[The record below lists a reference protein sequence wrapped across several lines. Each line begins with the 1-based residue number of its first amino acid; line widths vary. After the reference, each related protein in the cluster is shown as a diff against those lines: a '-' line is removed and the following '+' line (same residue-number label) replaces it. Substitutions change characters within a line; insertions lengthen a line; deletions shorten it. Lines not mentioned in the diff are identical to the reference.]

1 MLTLNAVS
9 STLPDGRVLFQSVDL
24 RITEDTKLA
33 IVGPSGI
40 GKSTLLAI
48 IGGLLQPTHGLV
60 AGTWTAAAAAWVLQ
74 DSAVFGRLTTMDN
87 ATSQA
92 EMDGCP
98 ASQARERAST
108 HLERVGLTPHAT
120 KRADVLSGGERQR
133 LTVARALT
141 SQRPIILAD
150 EPTSHLDRENAQQ
163 VMGALLDGDH
173 SAAVVVV
180 THDIEALP
188 PNVDVLRL
196 TFDGLADV

>member
-1 MLTLNAVS
+1 MLTLDAVS

-24 RITEDTKLA
+24 SITQNTKLA

-48 IGGLLQPTHGLV
+48 VGGLLQPTRGLV
-60 AGTWTAAAAAWVLQ
+60 TGNWSAAAVAWVLQ
-74 DSAVFGRLTTMDN
+74 DSSVFGRLTTMDN

-98 ASQARERAST
+98 VSRARERALIC
-108 HLERVGLTPHAT
+108 LERVGLTAHIA

-141 SQRPIILAD
+141 SQRPVILAD
-150 EPTSHLDRENAQQ
+150 EPTSHLDRLNAQR
-163 VMGALLDGDH
+163 VMSALLDGDH
-173 SAAVVVV
+173 SSAVVVV

-188 PNVDVLRL
+188 QDVQRLRL
-196 TFDGLADV
+196 TPDGLVAL